1 MRILIFLG
9 FLVLSMLVPVG
20 LAQAQVPASAAPD
33 LVRADVLIR
42 SGKADEAW
50 RLLSPHEFAQA
61 GNADFDYL
69 LGVAALDSGRPDR
82 ATLIFERVL
91 AVSPNHAAARLD
103 MARGYFA
110 LGDYARARIEFDG
123 VLRFDPP
130 PAARATVERYL
141 AAIEERGREG
151 KTRVSG
157 YVEATLGSD
166 SNVAGSTAQ
175 SSVFVP
181 LFGVDFALSAASIKA
196 RDDYASVGAGAEL
209 SHGFGGGLKLV
220 AGADF
225 RQRVNFRLDT
235 FDSASTDLR
244 LGLQQDFGKNT
255 LRLGLGANRYD
266 LDNAAYRRI
275 GSLNGEWR
283 HEYDARTQ
291 VSAFAQDSR
300 VRYVREDTRSNS
312 VDQLLI
318 GIGGLHLLDAD
329 GKLVVFGSLFG
340 GRENAV
346 QDRVDGDK
354 RFAGVRLGLQKALR
368 GDIDLFT
375 SLTAQDGRYTQENL
389 LFAGRRRDAQYDLA
403 VGAVWRIDRD
413 WSLRPQVTYTRV
425 DSNFPLYD
433 YDRYD
438 ISVTVRRDFR

>member
-20 LAQAQVPASAAPD
+20 LAQAQGAPD
-33 LVRADVLIR
+33 LAQADALIR
-42 SGKADEAW
+42 AGKADEAW

-61 GNADFDYL
+61 GQESFDYL
-69 LGVAALDSGRPDR
+69 LGVAALDSGRADR

-110 LGDYARARIEFDG
+110 LGDYVRARTEFES
-123 VLRFDPP
+123 VLGFDPP
-130 PAARATVERYL
+130 PAARVTIERYL
-141 AAIEERGREG
+141 AAIEARAQEG

-181 LFGVDFALSAASIKA
+181 LFGVDFALAPASIKA
-196 RDDYASVGAGAEL
+196 RDDYAGLGAVAEVVHDL
-209 SHGFGGGLKLV
+209 GSGLKLV
-220 AGADF
+220 AGADV
-225 RQRVNFRLDT
+225 RQRTNFRLDL
-235 FDSASTDLR
+235 FDSASADLR
-244 LGLQQDFGKNT
+244 LGVQRDFERNT
-255 LRLGLGANRYD
+255 LRLGLGGNRYE
-266 LDNAAYRRI
+266 LDNAPYRRI
-275 GSLNGEWR
+275 GSLNAEWR
-283 HEYDARTQ
+283 HQYDPRTQ
-291 VSAFAQDSR
+291 VSAFLQDSR
-300 VRYVREDTRSNS
+300 VRYIREDAQSNS
-312 VDQLLI
+312 VDQLLA
-318 GIGGLHLLDAD
+318 GLGGMRVAD
-329 GKLVVFGSLFG
+329 EAGSLIVFGSVFG
-340 GRENAV
+340 GKENAV
-346 QDRVDGDK
+346 RDRADGDK
-354 RFAGVRLGLQKALR
+354 RFAGARLGLQKALR
-368 GDIDLFT
+368 GDLDLFAT
-375 SLTAQDGRYTQENL
+375 LTLQDGRYTQDNL
-389 LFAGRRRDAQYDLA
+389 LFSGRRRDSQYDLGL
-403 VGAVWRIDRD
+403 GANWRIDRD